1 MECMKVIKEIKVTA
15 PIKSKDVIISNI
27 CDSGADIIATT
38 CIN

>member
-1 MECMKVIKEIKVTA
+1 MKVIKEIKVTA

-27 CDSGADIIATT
+27 CDSGADIIATA